1 MEGMDIGRDKV
12 VTKTDGDF
20 ILFIERR
27 DKQITCI
34 DRTNGANDCNPF
46 TLYIK
51 DHRIMGNEQIFNF
64 NFRREEKE
72 DYFLGTLK
80 ENYAQRIS
88 NKAFFYPLRGM
99 EESPESL
106 SMEITGI

>member
-1 MEGMDIGRDKV
+1 MDIGRDKG

-20 ILFIERR
+20 ISFIERR
-27 DKQITCI
+27 NKELSCI

-51 DHRIMGNEQIFNF
+51 DHRILGNEQTLNF
-64 NFRREEKE
+64 NFSGEEKE
-72 DYFLGTLK
+72 DYFLRTLK
-80 ENYAQRIS
+80 ENYDQRIS